1 MYVARTYT
9 RKHRPGVHVCA
20 LPPALLLPGSLH

>member
-9 RKHRPGVHVCA
+9 RKHRPGVHVRA